1 MQVGGPSWT
10 VEYGRRD
17 GVTANI
23 TLANEELPSALNSG
37 PQLQSNFESKGFNL
51 QQMVA
56 LSGKTSAADGKGGK
70 KFGVFPSRIKLVFGI
85 EVLILS
91 SHFRVLLQARIQ
103 SVMRVV
109 CRLHRVCMEK

>member
-56 LSGKTSAADGKGGK
+56 LSGKTSAADAKGGN
-70 KFGVFPSRIKLVFGI
+70 FLVFSPI
-85 EVLILS
+85 ELS
-91 SHFRVLLQARIQ
+91 WCLGLKF
-103 SVMRVV
+103 
-109 CRLHRVCMEK
+109 

>member
-23 TLANEELPSALNSG
+23 TLANEDLPSALNSG
-37 PQLQSNFESKGFNL
+37 PQLQSIFESKGFNL

-56 LSGKTSAADGKGGK
+56 LSGKTSELMPKRK
-70 KFGVFPSRIKLVFGI
+70 KKVFSPI
-85 EVLILS
+85 
-91 SHFRVLLQARIQ
+91 
-103 SVMRVV
+103 
-109 CRLHRVCMEK
+109 